1 MQVMVKYRL
10 IYHNEIFADMLTV
23 LKKQVDI
30 FTCYEIWNQVE
41 ILPEIRIVS
50 AVIYL
55 AGWAWIRIVS
65 TVIYLAGWDWIR
77 IVSTVFFLF
86 SWMSH
91 YMKICLIQLDQFKH
105 QIEVLVYHQISR
117 KMRIGFCLLE
127 NLLLISINGTET
139 DL

>member
-10 IYHNEIFADMLTV
+10 TYHNEIYAHLFTV
-23 LKKQVDI
+23 LEKQVDI

-55 AGWAWIRIVS
+55 AGWAWIRIV
-65 TVIYLAGWDWIR
+65 T
-77 IVSTVFFLF
+77 TVFFLF

-105 QIEVLVYHQISR
+105 QIKVLVYHQISR
-117 KMRIGFCLLE
+117 RMRIGFCLIE
-127 NLLLISINGTET
+127 NLLLICNGTET

>member
-10 IYHNEIFADMLTV
+10 IYHNEIYADMLTV

-50 AVIYL
+50 
-55 AGWAWIRIVS
+55 

-77 IVSTVFFLF
+77 IVSTVFF
-86 SWMSH
+86 
-91 YMKICLIQLDQFKH
+91 I
-105 QIEVLVYHQISR
+105 
-117 KMRIGFCLLE
+117 
-127 NLLLISINGTET
+127 
-139 DL
+139 

>member
-10 IYHNEIFADMLTV
+10 IYHNEIYAHLFTV
-23 LKKQVDI
+23 LKKQVDS

-41 ILPEIRIVS
+41 ILPEIRTVS

-65 TVIYLAGWDWIR
+65 TIIFFNLAGWA
-77 IVSTVFFLF
+77 T
-86 SWMSH
+86 
-91 YMKICLIQLDQFKH
+91 MKICLIQLDQFKH

-117 KMRIGFCLLE
+117 RMRIGFCLLE
-127 NLLLISINGTET
+127 NLLLIMICINGTET

>member
-10 IYHNEIFADMLTV
+10 IYHNEIYAHMFTV
-23 LKKQVDI
+23 LKKQEDI

-55 AGWAWIRIVS
+55 AGW
-65 TVIYLAGWDWIR
+65 DWIR
-77 IVSTVFFLF
+77 IVSTGFFLF

-105 QIEVLVYHQISR
+105 QIKVLVYHQISR
-117 KMRIGFCLLE
+117 RMRIGFCLLE

>member
-10 IYHNEIFADMLTV
+10 IYHNEIYAHLFTV
-23 LKKQVDI
+23 LKKQVDS

-77 IVSTVFFLF
+77 IVSTVFFYLAGWATIWRF
-86 SWMSH
+86 
-91 YMKICLIQLDQFKH
+91 
-105 QIEVLVYHQISR
+105 V
-117 KMRIGFCLLE
+117 
-127 NLLLISINGTET
+127 
-139 DL
+139 